1 MAVGFF
7 MGWRGWMGPSEKRFL
22 SKYIVNIAVP
32 CTCITGLL
40 SNLSHD
46 MLLEAGCLRPVI
58 DADGLRELFGLTAIA
73 PFQRWLERM
82 GFVEDGKLTARAGDG
97 SALL

>member
-1 MAVGFF
+1 MALMSVGFF
-7 MGWRGWMGPSEKRFL
+7 MGWRGWMGPSEKKFL

-46 MLLEAGCLRPVI
+46 MLLEAGFMLLSAVAGI
-58 DADGLRELFGLTAIA
+58 FLTLLLSMGLA
-73 PFQRWLERM
+73 Q
-82 GFVEDGKLTARAGDG
+82 
-97 SALL
+97 LLHSC